1 MLLADAY
8 LEKLNHH
15 LIPKN
20 SKKKKVSSAET
31 FANSLDPDQAQQ
43 NVGLDLFPNCLT
55 LYLVFLKE
63 FLEKVDFEKSQQ
75 TTKHREKLPSKQR
88 VKVSS
93 AVSYRCFFCYF
104 QSICH
109 RETCQNSREIFI
121 PMF

>member
-1 MLLADAY
+1 M
-8 LEKLNHH
+8 
-15 LIPKN
+15 
-20 SKKKKVSSAET
+20 SSAET
-31 FANSLDPDQAQQ
+31 FANSLEPDQARQ
-43 NVGLDLFPNCLT
+43 NVGLDLVPNSLM

-63 FLEKVDFEKSQQ
+63 FLEKVDFLKKSQQ
-75 TTKHREKLPSKQR
+75 TTKQTIQKLPSRLR

-93 AVSYRCFFCYF
+93 GVNYRCFFCYF